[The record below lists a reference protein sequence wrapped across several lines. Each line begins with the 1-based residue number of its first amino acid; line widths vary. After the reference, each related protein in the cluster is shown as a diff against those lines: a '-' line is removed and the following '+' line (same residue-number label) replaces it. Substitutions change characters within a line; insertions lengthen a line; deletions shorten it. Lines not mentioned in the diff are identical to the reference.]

1 MFSQRVLR
9 TSLLLLS
16 CLLLTL
22 YYPRAIS
29 AGQTEKTSVLLMY
42 DSLAIGTP
50 KEGNIE
56 AIQRILASFGAQV
69 TLTSYDRYE
78 EGTLLK
84 FDKVITIRNADD
96 VTQIP
101 EFFNQDMNEYD
112 GEYMHIG
119 NGLPA
124 NIRKE
129 MNIEDQLLDQ
139 DTIRLVIGQFSQN
152 SIKANSISYITKF
165 VGTSYGQITSEKRK
179 TNSPYGVLYGKFAY
193 IPYMVKGNLSEQ
205 AIAYVLKDW
214 LSVKTPSHNY
224 VLYNEIYPFSD
235 LDLLNEMAD
244 RMYEAGIPF
253 IVSVQP
259 VLNNLDFPAMQRYL
273 EALKHVQSRN
283 GSLIVNAPV
292 VNSTISQDITVL
304 KSQMSSFLN
313 ALAGYGIVPM
323 GVGTE
328 LYWAYDQ
335 HYTGNGLS
343 FFDSGIFFPN
353 NRLMYRAQ
361 TATSSVFTSSMYTM
375 KAEEIS
381 KYNISTKMLDPLPM
395 NTAFV
400 YPFPVDRKALE
411 ATMDTLLS
419 SWTTFADF
427 KNEPHTVRTETNEMT
442 SRSGHLQING
452 QAIFLNNNIVE
463 IDSDHAYVQEVKKSF
478 TTLFSVQNNIF
489 IVLILTTLLIF
500 IVFLIIGYRL
510 YKRKFTH
517 HGRSL

>member
-101 EFFNQDMNEYD
+101 EYFNRDMNEYD

-119 NGLPA
+119 NGLPT
-124 NIRKE
+124 NVRKE

-152 SIKANSISYITKF
+152 SITANSISYITKY

-179 TNSPYGVLYGKFAY
+179 TNSPYGVLHGKFAY

-205 AIAYVLKDW
+205 AAAYMLKDW

-224 VLYNEIYPFSD
+224 VLFNEIYPFSD

-244 RMYEAGIPF
+244 RMYDAGIPF
-253 IVSVQP
+253 LVSVQP
-259 VLNNLDFPAMQRYL
+259 VLNNLDFP
-273 EALKHVQSRN
+273 
-283 GSLIVNAPV
+283 
-292 VNSTISQDITVL
+292 
-304 KSQMSSFLN
+304 
-313 ALAGYGIVPM
+313 
-323 GVGTE
+323 
-328 LYWAYDQ
+328 
-335 HYTGNGLS
+335 
-343 FFDSGIFFPN
+343 
-353 NRLMYRAQ
+353 
-361 TATSSVFTSSMYTM
+361 
-375 KAEEIS
+375 
-381 KYNISTKMLDPLPM
+381 
-395 NTAFV
+395 
-400 YPFPVDRKALE
+400 
-411 ATMDTLLS
+411 
-419 SWTTFADF
+419 
-427 KNEPHTVRTETNEMT
+427 
-442 SRSGHLQING
+442 
-452 QAIFLNNNIVE
+452 IFLNLALLIAIVTYFTNVTTGLILNILFIFGYGTFTLYQTVVVGGTIGTQNYFWLIMTPLFTISTWLLTYGTRQLQLDNDQLRKANE
-463 IDSDHAYVQEVKKSF
+463 SLATVDAKTSLKNTFSFQSDATIFMALSVRYHIPL
-478 TTLFSVQNNIF
+478 TLMVFSVKYWDEIRRIIGEEQLIEAVLDLSKMSQTSIRTNDSLYLLNKENPMWGMLLF
-489 IVLILTTLLIF
+489 TDRPGASIVIDRLRNSVEERNRDEYREKYRVELILKMGAIEYDAQLVPNPLEFITLAKKQLEF
-500 IVFLIIGYRL
+500 DV
-510 YKRKFTH
+510 
-517 HGRSL
+517 